1 MNKEKLMTAMQT
13 SISEVLE
20 TMFFLPVDFFGP
32 SQRPCQ
38 DFTDA
43 TVVAA
48 RLGFYGPA
56 SGIFRLLVP
65 QNLARRISADFLGID
80 PVEITAEDVAGT
92 VKEMI
97 NMLVGNTFSIYDTE
111 TVFDLMIPE
120 MEAVNAAYV
129 RPEGGENTIAID
141 IDTLES
147 RMVLELAF
155 NA

>member
-20 TMFFLPVDFFGP
+20 TMFFLPVDFLGP
-32 SQRPCQ
+32 SESPCKGLN
-38 DFTDA
+38 DE

-48 RLGFYGPA
+48 KLGFDGPA

-65 QNLARRISADFLGID
+65 ENLARLISADFLGID
-80 PVEITAEDVAGT
+80 PAEMTAEDVAGT

-97 NMLVGNTFSIYDTE
+97 NMLAGNTFSIYDAD
-111 TVFDLMIPE
+111 TVFDLMVPE
-120 MEAVNAAYV
+120 MEAAGATQARYV
-129 RPEGGENTIAID
+129 GGDSTITID
-141 IDTLES
+141 IDTLEN
-147 RMVLELAF
+147 RMVLELAI

>member
-20 TMFFLPVDFFGP
+20 TMFFLPVDFLGP
-32 SQRPCQ
+32 SESLCQ
-38 DFTDA
+38 SLNDE

-48 RLGFYGPA
+48 KLGFYGPA
-56 SGIFRLLVP
+56 SGIFRLKVP
-65 QNLARRISADFLGID
+65 ENLARRISADFLGIN

-97 NMLVGNTFSIYDTE
+97 NMLVGNTFSIYDAE
-111 TVFDLMIPE
+111 TVFDLMVPE
-120 MEAVNAAYV
+120 MEAVGKAYAQH
-129 RPEGGENTIAID
+129 EGGENTITID
-141 IDTLES
+141 IDTLEN
-147 RMVLELAF
+147 RMVLELAV